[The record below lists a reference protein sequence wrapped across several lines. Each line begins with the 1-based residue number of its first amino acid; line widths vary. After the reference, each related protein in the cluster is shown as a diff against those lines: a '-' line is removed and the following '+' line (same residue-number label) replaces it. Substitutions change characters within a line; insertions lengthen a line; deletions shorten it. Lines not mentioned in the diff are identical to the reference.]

1 MYMPLTGQKL
11 QEDQPLLSR
20 TPRRLKAH
28 PFQLDCPN
36 STQSLSNVVDLTFYQ
51 HKKFRKHTIHNSL
64 NLKRRKRQD
73 RIFITEDTKEKT
85 NSRKRP
91 DAFWLEEK
99 CFSLKPLE
107 INIFTTLTKKTE
119 SWCFSAE
126 MKLNVFWLRHNLFF
140 LKSNY
145 HIFVWS
151 PHQNSLQCLS
161 LSRKRNQEPV
171 DISHFKRF
179 HLVLAFSHFH
189 VLTFQYFSPS
199 TPANLII
206 YCDPLA
212 SSRAQLYNQTNLCRL
227 KSCSTKHTCSTLAVI
242 NKLF

>member
-151 PHQNSLQCLS
+151 SHQNSLQCLS
-161 LSRKRNQEPV
+161 LSRKKESRT
-171 DISHFKRF
+171 SRHF
-179 HLVLAFSHFH
+179 
-189 VLTFQYFSPS
+189 TFQAFPS
-199 TPANLII
+199 CFAVFTFP
-206 YCDPLA
+206 CFDVPVFFTV
-212 SSRAQLYNQTNLCRL
+212 SSS
-227 KSCSTKHTCSTLAVI
+227 KSDHL
-242 NKLF
+242 L